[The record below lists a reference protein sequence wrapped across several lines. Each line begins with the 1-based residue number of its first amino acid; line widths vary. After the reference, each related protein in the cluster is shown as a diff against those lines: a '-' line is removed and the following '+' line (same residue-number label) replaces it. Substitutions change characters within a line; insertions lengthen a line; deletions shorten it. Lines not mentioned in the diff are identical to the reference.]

1 MKYTPQSIP
10 TFISRLESAKSE
22 SEIQQACQ
30 EIKSAVANRWAN
42 ESTRRKPMSE
52 IRKAVRDHFPVKP
65 VDNEA
70 EAVFPYYFTDSGKG
84 RVKRWEHLAIK
95 HLSEK
100 EYNPQTDWSDVEVKP
115 EVEEVKPEVEEVKP
129 EVEEVKPEVE
139 EVKPEV
145 EEVKPEVEEVKP
157 VITADVSLE
166 SFGLSDEELAA
177 VKQAVGDADIKEWL
191 KQALLQRAN
200 AINKLRESLDE
211 DWETIP
217 SEVLMNDKKY
227 RTNSGACRELVSRAV
242 RVVKQWNY
250 DHPDQKWCI
259 TNKLISELT
268 GITVKAIAKAVE
280 GMDNES
286 YNKGQ
291 GLEPVINR
299 LTRAAVGEPKE
310 VMSVSKVMGIEGS
323 EVNYKPD

>member
-10 TFISRLESAKSE
+10 TFISHLESAKSE
-22 SEIQQACQ
+22 SEIQQGCQ
-30 EIKSAVANRWAN
+30 EIKEAVANRWAN
-42 ESTRRKPMSE
+42 SSTRRKPMSE
-52 IRKAVRDHFPVKP
+52 IRKAVRDHFPTKP
-65 VDNEA
+65 VDSDNEA
-70 EAVFPYYFTDSGKG
+70 EFPYYFTDSGKG
-84 RVKRWEHLAIK
+84 RAKRWEHLAIK

-100 EYNPQTDWSDVEVKP
+100 EYNPQTDWSDVEVK
-115 EVEEVKPEVEEVKP
+115 E
-129 EVEEVKPEVE
+129 
-139 EVKPEV
+139 
-145 EEVKPEVEEVKP
+145 EVEEVKP
-157 VITADVSLE
+157 VITTDVSLE
-166 SFGLSDEELAA
+166 SLGLSDEELAA

-191 KQALLQRAN
+191 KQAIMQRAN

-217 SEVLMNDKKY
+217 SDTLMNDKKY

-242 RVVKQWNY
+242 RVVKQWNL
-250 DHPDQKWCI
+250 DHPEHKWCL

-286 YNKGQ
+286 YNKGH

-299 LTRAAVGEPKE
+299 LTRAAVGEPSK
-310 VMSVSKVMGIEGS
+310 VMSVARVTGAEGT
-323 EVNYKPD
+323 EKDYT

>member
-10 TFISRLESAKSE
+10 TFISRLESATSE

-52 IRKAVRDHFPVKP
+52 IRKAVRDRFPPQP
-65 VDNEA
+65 VDDRTEA
-70 EAVFPYYFTDSGKG
+70 EFPYYFTDSGKG

-100 EYNPQTDWSDVEVKP
+100 EYNPQTDWSNVEVK
-115 EVEEVKPEVEEVKP
+115 E
-129 EVEEVKPEVE
+129 
-139 EVKPEV
+139 
-145 EEVKPEVEEVKP
+145 EVEEVKP
-157 VITADVSLE
+157 VLTADVSLE
-166 SFGLSDEELAA
+166 FFGLSDEELAA
-177 VKQAVGDADIKEWL
+177 VNQAVGDADVKEWV
-191 KQALLQRAN
+191 KQAIMQRAN
-200 AINKLRESLDE
+200 AINKLRQSLDE

-217 SEVLMNDKKY
+217 SETLMNDKKY

-310 VMSVSKVMGIEGS
+310 VMSVSKVTGIEGS
-323 EVNYKPD
+323 EVNYPPEKAIAKRCCEAQIAS

>member
-10 TFISRLESAKSE
+10 TFISRLESATSE

-30 EIKSAVANRWAN
+30 EIKLAVANKWAN
-42 ESTRRKPMSE
+42 LSTRRKPMSE
-52 IRKAVRDHFPVKP
+52 IRKAVRDRFPAKP
-65 VDNEA
+65 VDSDTEA
-70 EAVFPYYFTDSGKG
+70 EFPYYFTDSGKG

-100 EYNPQTDWSDVEVKP
+100 DYNPQTDWSDVEVKP
-115 EVEEVKPEVEEVKP
+115 EVQEVKQVY
-129 EVEEVKPEVE
+129 
-139 EVKPEV
+139 
-145 EEVKPEVEEVKP
+145 
-157 VITADVSLE
+157 TTDVSLE
-166 SFGLSDEELAA
+166 SLGLSDEELAA
-177 VKQAVGDADIKEWL
+177 VKQAIGDADIKEWL
-191 KQALLQRAN
+191 KQAIMQRAN
-200 AINKLRESLDE
+200 AINKLRQSLDE

-250 DHPDQKWCI
+250 DRPEHKWCL

-310 VMSVSKVMGIEGS
+310 VMSIKDVLGVDE
-323 EVNYKPD
+323 

>member
-22 SEIQQACQ
+22 NEIQQTCQ
-30 EIKSAVANRWAN
+30 EIKSAVAARWVN
-42 ESTRRKPMSE
+42 PSTRRKPMSE
-52 IRKAVRDHFPVKP
+52 IRKAVRDLFPVKP

-70 EAVFPYYFTDSGKG
+70 EAAFPYYFMDSGKG

-100 EYNPQTDWSDVEVKP
+100 EYNPQTDWSDVEVK
-115 EVEEVKPEVEEVKP
+115 EEPQ
-129 EVEEVKPEVE
+129 
-139 EVKPEV
+139 
-145 EEVKPEVEEVKP
+145 EVKP
-157 VITADVSLE
+157 VITTDVSLE
-166 SFGLSDEELAA
+166 AFGLSDEELAA
-177 VKQAVGDADIKEWL
+177 VKQAVGDADVKEWL

-250 DHPDQKWCI
+250 DHPEHKWCI

>member
-10 TFISRLESAKSE
+10 TFISQLESAKSE

-30 EIKSAVANRWAN
+30 GIKDAVAARWAN
-42 ESTRRKPMSE
+42 LSTRRKPMSE
-52 IRKAVRDHFPVKP
+52 IRKAVRDRFPVKP
-65 VDNEA
+65 VLGDTEA
-70 EAVFPYYFTDSGKG
+70 DFPYYFTDSGKG
-84 RVKRWEHLAIK
+84 HVKRWEHLAIK

-100 EYNPQTDWSDVEVKP
+100 EYNPQTDWSDVEVKT
-115 EVEEVKPEVEEVKP
+115 EVQEVKTVL
-129 EVEEVKPEVE
+129 
-139 EVKPEV
+139 
-145 EEVKPEVEEVKP
+145 
-157 VITADVSLE
+157 TADVSLE
-166 SFGLSDEELAA
+166 FFGLSDEELAA
-177 VKQAVGDADIKEWL
+177 VNQAVGDADVREWV
-191 KQALLQRAN
+191 KQAIMQRAN
-200 AINKLRESLDE
+200 AINKLRQSLDD

-217 SEVLMNDKKY
+217 SETLMNDKKY
-227 RTNSGACRELVSRAV
+227 RTNSAACRELVSRAV

-250 DHPDQKWCI
+250 DHPEHKWCI

-310 VMSVSKVMGIEGS
+310 VMSVAKVTGIEGT
-323 EVNYKPD
+323 EKDYA

>member
-1 MKYTPQSIP
+1 MKYTPKSIP
-10 TFISRLESAKSE
+10 TFISQLESAKSE

-30 EIKSAVANRWAN
+30 GIKDAVAARWAN
-42 ESTRRKPMSE
+42 LSTRRKPMSE
-52 IRKAVRDHFPVKP
+52 IRKAVRDRFPVKP
-65 VDNEA
+65 VLGDTEA
-70 EAVFPYYFTDSGKG
+70 DFPYYFTDSGKG
-84 RVKRWEHLAIK
+84 HVKRWEHLAIK

-100 EYNPQTDWSDVEVKP
+100 EYNPQTDWSDVEVKT
-115 EVEEVKPEVEEVKP
+115 EVQEVKTVL
-129 EVEEVKPEVE
+129 
-139 EVKPEV
+139 
-145 EEVKPEVEEVKP
+145 
-157 VITADVSLE
+157 TADVSLE
-166 SFGLSDEELAA
+166 FFGLSDEELAA
-177 VKQAVGDADIKEWL
+177 VNQAVGDADVREWV
-191 KQALLQRAN
+191 KQAIMQRAN
-200 AINKLRESLDE
+200 AINKLRQSLDD

-217 SEVLMNDKKY
+217 SETLMNDKKY
-227 RTNSGACRELVSRAV
+227 RTNSAACRELVSRAV

-250 DHPDQKWCI
+250 DHPEHKWCI

-310 VMSVSKVMGIEGS
+310 VMSVAKVTGIEGT
-323 EVNYKPD
+323 EKDYA

>member
-30 EIKSAVANRWAN
+30 EIKLAVANKWAN
-42 ESTRRKPMSE
+42 SSTRRKPMSE
-52 IRKAVRDHFPVKP
+52 IRKAVRDRFPVKP
-65 VDNEA
+65 VLDKSEA
-70 EAVFPYYFTDSGKG
+70 EFPYYFTDSGKG
-84 RVKRWEHLAIK
+84 HVNRWEHLAIK

-100 EYNPQTDWSDVEVKP
+100 DYNPKTDWSDV
-115 EVEEVKPEVEEVKP
+115 
-129 EVEEVKPEVE
+129 
-139 EVKPEV
+139 
-145 EEVKPEVEEVKP
+145 EVKPEVEEVKP

-166 SFGLSDEELAA
+166 SLGLSDEELAA
-177 VKQAVGDADIKEWL
+177 VNQAVGDADIKEWV
-191 KQALLQRAN
+191 KQAIMQRAN

-211 DWETIP
+211 DWASIP
-217 SEVLMNDKKY
+217 SETLMNDKKY

-250 DHPDQKWCI
+250 DHPEHKWCL

-299 LTRAAVGEPKE
+299 LTRAAVGQPKE
-310 VMSVSKVMGIEGS
+310 VMSIKDVLGVDE
-323 EVNYKPD
+323 

>member
-10 TFISRLESAKSE
+10 TFISRLESATSE

-52 IRKAVRDHFPVKP
+52 IRKAVRDHFPVKA

-70 EAVFPYYFTDSGKG
+70 EAAFPYYFTDSGKG

-100 EYNPQTDWSDVEVKP
+100 EYNPQTDWSDVEVK
-115 EVEEVKPEVEEVKP
+115 EEAQSVKPA
-129 EVEEVKPEVE
+129 
-139 EVKPEV
+139 
-145 EEVKPEVEEVKP
+145 
-157 VITADVSLE
+157 ITTDVSLE
-166 SFGLSDEELAA
+166 SLGLSDEELAA
-177 VKQAVGDADIKEWL
+177 VKQAVGDADVKEWL

-250 DHPDQKWCI
+250 DHPEHKWCI

>member
-10 TFISRLESAKSE
+10 TFISQLESAKSE

-30 EIKSAVANRWAN
+30 GIKDAVAARWAN
-42 ESTRRKPMSE
+42 LSTRRKPMSE
-52 IRKAVRDHFPVKP
+52 IRKAVRDRFPVKP
-65 VDNEA
+65 VLGDTEA
-70 EAVFPYYFTDSGKG
+70 DFPYYFTDSGKG
-84 RVKRWEHLAIK
+84 HVNRWEHLAIK

-100 EYNPQTDWSDVEVKP
+100 EYNPKTDWSDVEVKA
-115 EVEEVKPEVEEVKP
+115 EAQEVKQVY
-129 EVEEVKPEVE
+129 
-139 EVKPEV
+139 
-145 EEVKPEVEEVKP
+145 
-157 VITADVSLE
+157 TTDVSLE
-166 SFGLSDEELAA
+166 SLGLSDEELAA
-177 VKQAVGDADIKEWL
+177 VKQAIGDADVKEWV
-191 KQALLQRAN
+191 KQAIMQRAN

-211 DWETIP
+211 DWASIP

-242 RVVKQWNY
+242 RVVKRWNY
-250 DHPDQKWCI
+250 DHPEHKWCL

-310 VMSVSKVMGIEGS
+310 VMSVSKVTGIEGS
-323 EVNYKPD
+323 EVNYPPEKAIAS